1 MSGASSL
8 GWMQVLP
15 AGPPPREKP
24 DDTVHKLR
32 QLVVQL
38 SRVYY
43 DQDSELIQEL
53 HYELQ
58 SASWPEWDELD
69 EEDRWSINLGGA
81 DPAA

>member
-8 GWMQVLP
+8 GWMQVLHTD
-15 AGPPPREKP
+15 PPPKKP

-43 DQDSELIQEL
+43 DQDSELIREL
-53 HYELQ
+53 HDQLG
-58 SASWPEWDELD
+58 SDSWPEWDELD
-69 EEDRWSINLGGA
+69 EEDRWSVNTGGA